1 MQKTTLSAPLLISPL
16 RYFHLSNGV
25 DSNGVDKTIN
35 VFNALDEQAV
45 LGDYAMAYSDR
56 IA

>member
-16 RYFHLSNGV
+16 RYFHLSNWV

-56 IA
+56 TA

>member
-1 MQKTTLSAPLLISPL
+1 MQKTTLSASLLISPL